1 MINPQWLEL
10 PMSRTNFHGPKDVQP
25 LKFDCSMFFC
35 FFFSNSRRKIP
46 NLTKS
51 TLAKN
56 FEYVSVAK
64 CIKMPSKHN
73 FFFNQKAFIYIISLL
88 SSVVS
93 TTANL

>member
-1 MINPQWLEL
+1 MV
-10 PMSRTNFHGPKDVQP
+10 PKMFEP
-25 LKFDCSMFFC
+25 LKFDCSMFL

-51 TLAKN
+51 TLAKKIE
-56 FEYVSVAK
+56 FVSVAK
-64 CIKMPSKHN
+64 CIKTPSKHS

-93 TTANL
+93 TTTNL